1 MYCGGHEVTLV
12 EQSGFPSPSAG
23 RLRVFSFGLSP
34 TYNARVATR
43 QISSKGSSARC
54 ARRRARS
61 AERGREGA
69 RAHLEIAFDGPES
82 VEHQFGQHCV
92 LQDLTHALPRA
103 SSTAGQARRD
113 ARGGGR
119 DQPSAGEAARTTRSP
134 LTVSRSKESEGDYRV
149 GDPADASAREVIE
162 RGGALRLPGRT
173 EVHLSISVG
182 RHGYLL
188 TGTDGAITIAYV
200 VVYFALHLL
209 YTRIY

>member
-1 MYCGGHEVTLV
+1 MLAPARVYAPAGISSRRGGVRGTCA
-12 EQSGFPSPSAG
+12 AG
-23 RLRVFSFGLSP
+23 RLM
-34 TYNARVATR
+34 
-43 QISSKGSSARC
+43 
-54 ARRRARS
+54 
-61 AERGREGA
+61 
-69 RAHLEIAFDGPES
+69 
-82 VEHQFGQHCV
+82 
-92 LQDLTHALPRA
+92 
-103 SSTAGQARRD
+103 QARRD

-209 YTRIY
+209 YINMYSRCRGGQPSLRGRAPIIYCYS